1 MRYCSMNKIIE
12 AIKNLLRKWLKV
24 ENTVEKV
31 AIAPVLI
38 SELKKGDSG
47 DAVVSLQ
54 YRLFAHSIPMAEM
67 LENSVFK
74 NGYATIEYT
83 EELEKVVKEFQLAN
97 GLEVTG
103 VIGVEEIELLNTPT
117 ELYINTIEYLQDDY
131 SDNEEC
137 ERLKAA
143 IKTIIENT

>member
-1 MRYCSMNKIIE
+1 MNKIIE

-38 SELKKGDSG
+38 HELKKGDSG

-54 YRLFAHSIPMAEM
+54 YRLFAYSIPMAEM

-137 ERLKAA
+137 ERLKDA

>member
-1 MRYCSMNKIIE
+1 MRYCSMSKIIE
-12 AIKNLLRKWLKV
+12 VIKEFLRKWLKV

-54 YRLFAHSIPMAEM
+54 YRLYSYSIPMAEM

-74 NGYATIEYT
+74 NGHATIEYT
-83 EELEKVVKEFQLAN
+83 DALEKVVKEFQLAN

-137 ERLKAA
+137 ERLKDA

>member
-1 MRYCSMNKIIE
+1 MNKIIE